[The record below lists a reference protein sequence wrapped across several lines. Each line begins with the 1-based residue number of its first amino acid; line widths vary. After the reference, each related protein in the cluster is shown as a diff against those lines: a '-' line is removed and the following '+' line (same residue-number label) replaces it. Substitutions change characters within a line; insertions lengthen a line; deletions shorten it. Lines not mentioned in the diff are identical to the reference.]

1 MRRYLGMGM
10 AVAIA
15 AAGFIGLAPDK
26 AQAQEEYVVGVTG
39 ALSGPA
45 GTLFNPLVDGLRIYF
60 DRVNDQGGIAGRKVK
75 LIIRDSAND
84 PLRVVAD
91 LKAFADM
98 KEIVGVVFASA
109 SGTVGA
115 YTKESAAL
123 KMPTLFLNPCYPPAT
138 PPKPAAEFFCPGIS
152 SYVEALTLV
161 DLMFELHGKE
171 GMKLGFVTSDVPG
184 ARIVAQRIMA
194 PYAEKKGATVV
205 DVAVAPMATTDLGP
219 VIRNMQDK
227 GANAIIS
234 YTYNHHMLGAADA
247 VDRLKFAGKY
257 LLVAELPGV
266 LSQVE
271 QLKNPNIYASD
282 QFSLL
287 SEGKPVHKEIL
298 DAIQKY
304 GFKYPV
310 ADARFGWRGA
320 MVLGA
325 ALQKCGWPCTREKLV
340 TTMGTLSVDSQA
352 MLDLNGTPVAFNETT
367 HTSVEK
373 GFRVYHW
380 ETGSNSLKIAV
391 DWFKK
396 PEQNWPSN

>member
-1 MRRYLGMGM
+1 MRRYREIG
-10 AVAIA
+10 IA
-15 AAGFIGLAPDK
+15 LALAASGFIGLAPEK
-26 AQAQEEYVVGVTG
+26 AQAQTEYVVGLTG

-60 DRVNDQGGIAGRKVK
+60 DRINEQGGIDGHKVK

-98 KEIVGVVFASA
+98 KEVVGVVFASA

-115 YTKESAAL
+115 YTQESAKLA
-123 KMPTLFLNPCYPPAT
+123 MPTLFLNPCYPPAT
-138 PPKPAAEFFCPGIS
+138 PPKPNPEFFCPGIS

-161 DLMFELHGKE
+161 DLMFELHGKGE
-171 GMKLGFVTSDVPG
+171 MKLGFVTSDVPG
-184 ARIVAQRIMA
+184 ARIVAQKIMA

-205 DVAVAPMATTDLGP
+205 DVAVTPMATNDLGP
-219 VIRNMQDK
+219 IVRNLQDK

-234 YTYNHHMLGAADA
+234 YTYNHHMLGVADA
-247 VDRLKFAGKY
+247 VDRLKFPGKY

-298 DAIQKY
+298 EAITKH
-304 GFKYPV
+304 GFKYPH

-320 MVLGA
+320 MVLA
-325 ALQKCGWPCTREKLV
+325 AGLRKCGWPCSREKLV
-340 TTMGTLSVDSQA
+340 QAMGGLSVDDQK
-352 MLDLNGTPVAFNETT
+352 MLDLNGTAVVFNATT
-367 HTSVEK
+367 HTSIEK
-373 GFRVYHW
+373 AFRVYHW
-380 ETGSNSLKIAV
+380 DTASGSLKTAV
-391 DWFKK
+391 EWIKK
-396 PEQNWPSN
+396 PEQNWPTN